1 MNKVMSLNAEI
12 HGNQALKAQLT
23 EDIATLTNEIADL
36 NDALSKQTKL
46 RTQEKAENMETL
58 DKAKEGLAAV
68 RDAKNVLVEFYKKGV
83 KGKVSLLQA
92 SPVDAPETAGGAYKG
107 GQEKAGG
114 IVAMLDVIIS
124 DFNRSIK
131 VTSTAEKDA
140 HRAFVEF
147 E

>member
-1 MNKVMSLNAEI
+1 MNKVMSLNAELQ
-12 HGNQALKAQLT
+12 GNQALKAELT
-23 EDIATLTNEIADL
+23 EEVATLTTEIADL
-36 NDALSKQTKL
+36 NDGLSKQTKL

-68 RDAKNVLVEFYKKGV
+68 KDAKNVLVEFYKKGA